1 MDWKVFLAS
10 ATGKYHLDQNA
21 PCQDFAHHE
30 VCCGVLVGAV
40 CDGAGSAPEG
50 RFGAEFLARQVTRRL
65 AAAVE
70 LGGLPVE
77 PEESWHEFITPV
89 IAAVRAELEAHA
101 TAQGLTLRDHA
112 ATLVGCIAG
121 ADGGCFF
128 HIGDGFAVHQPE
140 AGDTT
145 LSRPE
150 NGEYANETYFATDQ
164 GWQDHLRVTPLPSL
178 PPGSTLGL
186 MSDGSSAFAI
196 DRGRTGFYRP
206 FIDPVLNYL
215 RAASEPLGNE
225 ALHNLLASEKT
236 FEITSDDKTLLLA
249 IKG

>member
-10 ATGKYHLDQNA
+10 ATGKYHIEQNA
-21 PCQDFAHHE
+21 PCQDFACHE
-30 VCCGVLVGAV
+30 VRCGVLLGIV

-50 RFGAEFLARQVTRRL
+50 RFGAEFMARQVTHRL

-70 LGGLPVE
+70 LGGLPAE
-77 PEESWHEFITPV
+77 PEESYLDFVAPV
-89 IAAVRAELEAHA
+89 IAAVRADLEAHA
-101 TAQGLTLRDHA
+101 SACGHTLRDYA

-121 ADGGCFF
+121 AEGGCFF
-128 HIGDGFAVHQPE
+128 HIGDGFAVHQPHE
-140 AGDTT
+140 GSAI

-150 NGEYANETYFATDQ
+150 NGEYANETYFTTDE
-164 GWQDHLRVTPLPSL
+164 GWQDHLRVTPLTAPQA
-178 PPGSTLGL
+178 GSIIGL

-215 RAASEPLGNE
+215 RAASESHGNE

-249 IKG
+249 